1 MVCGKDAEFS
11 ITQQCKM
18 LGIQRSGVYY
28 KPAKASDRDL
38 EIMKVMDTLYT
49 EDPARGTRRYRDD
62 LRQLGHVIGRDKV
75 RSLMRI
81 MGIEAIIDIYSR
93 YIVGW
98 SISNTIEAK
107 WVVETVEAA
116 VERYGKPEIINS
128 HQGAQFTSE
137 VYVNYI

>member
-1 MVCGKDAEFS
+1 MIPVDLRRSMVSGKDAEFS

-38 EIMKVMDTLYT
+38 EIMKVMDALYM
-49 EDPARGTRRYRDD
+49 EDSARGTRRYRDD

-81 MGIEAIIDIYSR
+81 MGIEAIYCRPRTTVLDPT
-93 YIVGW
+93 
-98 SISNTIEAK
+98 SIRSLICLEGLRWTIPTRHG
-107 WVVETVEAA
+107 V
-116 VERYGKPEIINS
+116 
-128 HQGAQFTSE
+128 
-137 VYVNYI
+137 